1 MSTEAISLTQTSR
14 VSRAEFLTMA
24 MAATG
29 LEPLEDVTLT
39 GFYDDEAIPT
49 WAKGY
54 VSSALKAGAIQGS
67 LDQEGQP
74 VFGSGET
81 VTRGEATV
89 MLDNL
94 MGILD
99 VPAEVFASE
108 SGRPLAGQAAGQPVR
123 LRRYPRRGRQR
134 PGHGRP
140 ADPGRRGRAAGRRDG
155 RDGRSGRQHLVQ
167 LVLMRRSETA
177 PLLRQNLRLSR
188 RFCLSEASFVWDVP
202 SQTHV
207 PGKNKIPDN
216 PRWRAFY
223 SRCVGDFPCGHFP
236 VLLPKAMTRSPSL
249 QEIRGRPRLDCAG
262 GAPSAPAGASLPER
276 RTASAP
282 AAAD

>member
-1 MSTEAISLTQTSR
+1 
-14 VSRAEFLTMA
+14 MA

-108 SGRPLAGQAAGQPVR
+108 SG
-123 LRRYPRRGRQR
+123 
-134 PGHGRP
+134 GHW
-140 ADPGRRGRAAGRRDG
+140 A
-155 RDGRSGRQHLVQ
+155 
-167 LVLMRRSETA
+167 
-177 PLLRQNLRLSR
+177 
-188 RFCLSEASFVWDVP
+188 
-202 SQTHV
+202 
-207 PGKNKIPDN
+207 
-216 PRWRAFY
+216 
-223 SRCVGDFPCGHFP
+223 
-236 VLLPKAMTRSPSL
+236 
-249 QEIRGRPRLDCAG
+249 GRPRPTCPPQALSTAG
-262 GAPSAPAGASLPER
+262 TTAPRPWPTR
-276 RTASAP
+276 
-282 AAAD
+282 

>member
-1 MSTEAISLTQTSR
+1 
-14 VSRAEFLTMA
+14 MA

-67 LDQEGQP
+67 LDQEGP
-74 VFGSGET
+74 AVFGSGET
-81 VTRGEATV
+81 VTRGRPAV

-99 VPAEVFASE
+99 VPRRSLPLRAAAT
-108 SGRPLAGQAAGQPVR
+108 GPARPRPTCPPQALSTAGTTA
-123 LRRYPRRGRQR
+123 

-155 RDGRSGRQHLVQ
+155 RDGGSGRQHLVQ

-236 VLLPKAMTRSPSL
+236 V
-249 QEIRGRPRLDCAG
+249 
-262 GAPSAPAGASLPER
+262 PSAQGDDQIPVPPGDQRA
-276 RTASAP
+276 AP
-282 AAAD
+282 A